1 MTDFQRPSFERP
13 GLVREGVY
21 QHLRR
26 AVLDGEIVPGER
38 LGEVEL
44 GQQLGV
50 SRTPIREALMRLTQ
64 DGLLVAEANK
74 GVRVR
79 VLSAA
84 EARDTYTVREELD
97 GLAAALA
104 AAHHT
109 PTDAEALRAALD
121 ALGAARGA
129 DYREQTRLDLAFH
142 RAITGAAHN
151 AALSDLARDLESR
164 VALIKH
170 QTRTYNARPETAA
183 GHAAILDAVLRRDA
197 GAAREA
203 ARAHVRTFGGLV
215 VGELG
220 SGEAEFTPLPLL
232 RNAFPRKGRGSEM
245 P

>member
-1 MTDFQRPSFERP
+1 MGPFQRPE
-13 GLVREGVY
+13 LVREGGY

-26 AVLDGEIVPGER
+26 AVLDGEIAPGER

-64 DGLLVAEANK
+64 DGLLLAEANK

-79 VLSAA
+79 TVTAQ
-84 EARDTYTVREELD
+84 EARDTYAVREEID
-97 GLAAALA
+97 GLAAGLA

-109 PTDAEALRAALD
+109 PADAEALCRALARLE
-121 ALGAARGA
+121 AAQGEGQ

-142 RAITGAAHN
+142 REVTQAAHN
-151 AALSDLARDLESR
+151 AALMDLARNLEQR

-170 QTRTYNARPETAA
+170 QTRTYNAHPQTQAQHAEILHAVLARDA
-183 GHAAILDAVLRRDA
+183 HAARDA
-197 GAAREA
+197 ARQ
-203 ARAHVRTFGGLV
+203 HVRTFAALV
-215 VGELG
+215 L
-220 SGEAEFTPLPLL
+220 SDLQAL
-232 RNAFPRKGRGSEM
+232 NFPALSPPETQ